1 MNIWMESYSLQFFS
15 FEIICAVG
23 SAVVCSFYFRIY
35 HMATYPSNIL
45 ITDSWTVMGKLAI
58 NILVQG
64 IFGIYV
70 LIFIGKIPTKEIAGS

>member
-1 MNIWMESYSLQFFS
+1 MESYSLQFFS

-23 SAVVCSFYFRIY
+23 SAVVCSFFLRIY
-35 HMATYPSNIL
+35 HMATSPSNIL
-45 ITDSWTVMGKLAI
+45 VTDSWTVMGKLAI